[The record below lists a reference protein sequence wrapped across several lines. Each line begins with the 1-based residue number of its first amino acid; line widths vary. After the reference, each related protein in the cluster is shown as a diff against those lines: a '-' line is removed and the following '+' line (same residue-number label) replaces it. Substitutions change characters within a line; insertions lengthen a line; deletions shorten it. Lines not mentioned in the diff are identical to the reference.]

1 MKINFGE
8 KISLP
13 GYERE
18 FKCGDIVKH
27 FKRETLKETDDPM
40 SYLYQIIG
48 VATDATTEEEGY
60 QPMVVYKALYGGKYL
75 FVRTIQDFFSKVDKD
90 KYPNIKQ
97 EYRFEVV

>member
-8 KISLP
+8 RISLP

-48 VATDATTEEEGY
+48 VAENVSTEDEIY
-60 QPMVVYKALYGGKYL
+60 HPMVIYKALYGGEYL
-75 FVRTIQDFFSKVDKD
+75 FVRQIQDFFSFVDKE
-90 KYPNIKQ
+90 KYPDIKQ
-97 EYRFEVV
+97 EYKFEVV